1 MFNMYEEQAKQAAS
15 PLEVGMSYG
24 KLPAGRGSVALA
36 GQAGAMMGQGAM
48 QGLGFKTPAE
58 QRNEGLMAIRQQFPD
73 PKTIA
78 DFMSIGNALNNIGE
92 SEQAEKAFDQA
103 KELRGLGK
111 TTAAQT
117 QKLADRDATLAF
129 LEESKGDKLTPK
141 EAAYFKSRIKSDVS
155 LSMSGQVVD
164 TAPNVFD
171 QIIAARTTGGVENVK
186 GIGDTKL
193 TEGGLEKRVGSLA
206 TKVLKA
212 DLSDLDVAVTDAEN
226 MFTNYGDKN
235 IPGLS
240 QMNIYERQTE
250 EGGINS
256 GTVEAVKNI
265 LLKLRSGAAVTES
278 EQERFLKEIS
288 GTKVMTDELWKS
300 WIGRIRKL
308 IEQKKKDLF
317 AGERKDVLEL
327 YWSRQGTGFK
337 DTGAD
342 TNTDAKSKQQ
352 QDLLNKYNLK

>member
-1 MFNMYEEQAKQAAS
+1 MFNIWDAQQQRQADTQDIGKDYASLPEGRVAVSVLGQTGARLGGGMMKAAGFSNPDEERRRAIQEIKARF
-15 PLEVGMSYG
+15 P
-24 KLPAGRGSVALA
+24 
-36 GQAGAMMGQGAM
+36 
-48 QGLGFKTPAE
+48 
-58 QRNEGLMAIRQQFPD
+58 NE
-73 PKTIA
+73 PKTA
-78 DFMSIGNALNNIGE
+78 QEYRTIGNALIDVAP
-92 SEQAEKAFDQA
+92 EQAKLFFDQA
-103 KELRGLGK
+103 KNLTAGK

-226 MFTNYGDKN
+226 MFTAYGDKN

-240 QMNIYERQTE
+240 QMNIIERQTE

-278 EQERFLKEIS
+278 EQERFLNEIS

>member
-1 MFNMYEEQAKQAAS
+1 VNLEQA
-15 PLEVGMSYG
+15 
-24 KLPAGRGSVALA
+24 R
-36 GQAGAMMGQGAM
+36 
-48 QGLGFKTPAE
+48 
-58 QRNEGLMAIRQQFPD
+58 
-73 PKTIA
+73 
-78 DFMSIGNALNNIGE
+78 
-92 SEQAEKAFDQA
+92 KAFDQA

-171 QIIAARTTGGVENVK
+171 QIIAARTTGGVENVQ

-193 TEGGLEKRVGSLA
+193 TAGGLEKRVGSLA

-212 DLSDLDVAVTDAEN
+212 DLSDLDIAVTDAEN
-226 MFTNYGDKN
+226 MFTAYGDKN

-240 QMNIYERQTE
+240 QMNIIERQTE

-265 LLKLRSGAAVTES
+265 LIKVTFGCCCY
-278 EQERFLKEIS
+278 R
-288 GTKVMTDELWKS
+288 V
-300 WIGRIRKL
+300 
-308 IEQKKKDLF
+308 
-317 AGERKDVLEL
+317 
-327 YWSRQGTGFK
+327 
-337 DTGAD
+337 
-342 TNTDAKSKQQ
+342 
-352 QDLLNKYNLK
+352 